1 MAAAGSREQR
11 RWETRWMRYGAFGG
25 AMEIDGIQVTVGLIC
40 LICFFSL
47 SRALPA
53 TCSWDHHI
61 AVDLSGH
68 VELSPTSLRGKLS
81 MVDLL
86 DFGSGAGALA
96 VRVDTMFVAG
106 FANRSGHWH
115 ALRGSDHL
123 FHRGDHHHQ
132 RARPLLLRPIARAV
146 LEASR
151 MGRAPAGEQARI
163 ADEHLPYI
171 EHWDAMWHELGR
183 WRRRGEWGGPFTG
196 VLRERANIGS
206 AEEALAV
213 VGWTFRQSAKA
224 ARRRLG
230 GGDV

>member
-1 MAAAGSREQR
+1 AFLTPHHGRRTIPLRPPPPPARLSQR
-11 RWETRWMRYGAFGG
+11 R
-25 AMEIDGIQVTVGLIC
+25 
-40 LICFFSL
+40 
-47 SRALPA
+47 
-53 TCSWDHHI
+53 
-61 AVDLSGH
+61 GH

-230 GGDV
+230 GGDVPH